1 MKKSV
6 FSFVVGLLT
15 LAALTAPA
23 MAATTQSGG
32 GATANPAGMLE
43 IW

>member
-1 MKKSV
+1 MKKSL
-6 FSFVVGLLT
+6 FSFVVGLVT

-23 MAATTQSGG
+23 MAATQSGG
-32 GATANPAGMLE
+32 GQTVSPAGMVE